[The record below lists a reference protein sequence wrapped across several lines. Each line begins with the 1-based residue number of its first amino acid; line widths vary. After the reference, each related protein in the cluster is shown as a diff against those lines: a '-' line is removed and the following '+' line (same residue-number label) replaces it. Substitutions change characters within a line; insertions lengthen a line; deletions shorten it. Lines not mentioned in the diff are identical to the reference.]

1 MTRGRS
7 GQSCGRGLAWS
18 MISACQC
25 SVQQNA
31 DDPGSR
37 FEAAREFKPRRPNQ
51 TWPSLVRDEQDFWKS
66 GSDLNLKGGA
76 LLASRITWTLGLALR
91 AGKDPAWLDYRPRV
105 GQLVCSRKLL
115 RESPL
120 PDYPSTRPIQ
130 IGRST
135 PQKNRGRDLQSNACL
150 GIFPLR
156 GRTLSSRDEI
166 TYGKGLEI

>member
-18 MISACQC
+18 MISACQR

-37 FEAAREFKPRRPNQ
+37 FEAAREFKSRRPHQ
-51 TWPSLVRDEQDFWKS
+51 TWPNLVRDEQDFWKS

-76 LLASRITWTLGLALR
+76 LLAHRITWTLGLALR
-91 AGKDPAWLDYRPRV
+91 AGKDPAWLDYGPRV
-105 GQLVCSRKLL
+105 GQLVCSRKLV
-115 RESPL
+115 RESHL
-120 PDYPSTRPIQ
+120 TDYPSTRPIQ

-135 PQKNRGRDLQSNACL
+135 PQKNRGRDL
-150 GIFPLR
+150 
-156 GRTLSSRDEI
+156 
-166 TYGKGLEI
+166 